1 MKILKIV
8 FISTLLIANISFAIE
23 SYVVLKVGN
32 SIITN
37 IDIIN
42 EKKYLILLN
51 SKLKE
56 LSRSE
61 VISLA
66 KRSLIKEKIKKK
78 ELEKYF
84 KFEDEEE
91 NDYINETIK
100 KLYLRLNLEN
110 LDDYRAYLQ
119 QNGLIERDIKRK
131 IEIETKWNELIY
143 NKFSSEIEIDEIK
156 IKKRTEKE
164 LKQQMFL
171 KKINLSEIL
180 FDAVNKEEID
190 KKYQLIL
197 NKINDTN
204 FETAASLYSI
214 SDTST
219 LNGSIGWINQNQ
231 LTENIRIEIEKI
243 KVGEFTKPI
252 RIPGGF
258 LILYINDIKK
268 EKNEVNIDE
277 LSRKIINYEKNYQL
291 NNFSKIYLNK
301 VKQNIEIKKI
311 SEK

>member
-119 QNGLIERDIKRK
+119 QNGLIERDIK
-131 IEIETKWNELIY
+131 
-143 NKFSSEIEIDEIK
+143 
-156 IKKRTEKE
+156 
-164 LKQQMFL
+164 
-171 KKINLSEIL
+171 
-180 FDAVNKEEID
+180 
-190 KKYQLIL
+190 
-197 NKINDTN
+197 
-204 FETAASLYSI
+204 
-214 SDTST
+214 
-219 LNGSIGWINQNQ
+219 
-231 LTENIRIEIEKI
+231 
-243 KVGEFTKPI
+243 
-252 RIPGGF
+252 
-258 LILYINDIKK
+258 
-268 EKNEVNIDE
+268 
-277 LSRKIINYEKNYQL
+277 
-291 NNFSKIYLNK
+291 
-301 VKQNIEIKKI
+301 
-311 SEK
+311 